1 MTRLFHINTQIY
13 VFTHSSKCML
23 LTQRGN
29 DHFMNLLY
37 PEIEGLLNLLSRALE
52 IKLRRVILVGCFS
65 SVVGGSYKEEY
76 NETHWANPDRCDI
89 EERVRFFVEKTAWF
103 FVKEHCKDFDF
114 TVFLPGLMLGPV
126 DKKSEKSES
135 VRFLQKLA
143 ENTSQKLLQ
152 VMLGTVD
159 ARDVSKI
166 VVDSIDNKETVN
178 GRYIL
183 VENVYWIKDLFKVIH
198 KENREPIVHNPGI
211 ISKFILRF
219 LSLFDSSSDKILD
232 FHGKEFKI
240 DQEKFK
246 KDFRHKYYKLDQS
259 VTDTLD
265 SLGKFDRLPHSFVQ
279 L

>member
-1 MTRLFHINTQIY
+1 
-13 VFTHSSKCML
+13 
-23 LTQRGN
+23 
-29 DHFMNLLY
+29 MNLLY
-37 PEIEGLLNLLSRALE
+37 PEIEGLLNLLNQALK

-103 FVKEHCKDFDF
+103 FIKEHSKDFDF
-114 TVFLPGLMLGPV
+114 TVFLPGLMLGPI
-126 DKKSEKSES
+126 DKKSEKSPS

-159 ARDVSKI
+159 VRDVCKI
-166 VVDSIDNKETVN
+166 ILASLSNIDTVN

-183 VENVYWIKDLFKVIH
+183 VEGVYWIRDLFKVIH
-198 KENREPIVHNPGI
+198 KENREPLVHKPGL

-232 FHGKEFKI
+232 FHAKEFKI

-246 KDFRHKYYKLDQS
+246 KDFNYKYYKLDQS

-265 SLGKFDRLPHSFVQ
+265 SLGRFERLPNSFVQ